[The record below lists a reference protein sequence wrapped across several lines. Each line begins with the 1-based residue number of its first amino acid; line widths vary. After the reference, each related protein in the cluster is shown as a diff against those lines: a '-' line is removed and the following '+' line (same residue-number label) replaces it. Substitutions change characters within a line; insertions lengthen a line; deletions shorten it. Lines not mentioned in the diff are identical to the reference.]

1 MLLFWHLTIVMANR
15 KRKEA
20 PPLLDLGRRERQ
32 IMEVVYRL
40 GSATVGD
47 VLGELDSPPS
57 YSAVRTMLGKLE
69 EKGLLRHRI
78 DGPRYV
84 YVPIVPVNEA
94 RATALER
101 VVNALF
107 GGSTTKAMSALLDQ
121 TAADL
126 NDDELGEIERLIRQ
140 RRREGT

>member
-1 MLLFWHLTIVMANR
+1 MPRPRR
-15 KRKEA
+15 KNA

-32 IMEVVYRL
+32 IMEVVYRR
-40 GSATVGD
+40 GAATVSE
-47 VLGELDSPPS
+47 VLEELEAPPS

-69 EKGLLRHRI
+69 DKGLLRHRV

-94 RATALER
+94 RVSALER

-107 GGSTTKAMSALLDQ
+107 DGSTVEAMSALLDRS
-121 TAADL
+121 AADL
-126 NDDELGEIERLIRQ
+126 TEEEFDEIERLIRR
-140 RRREGT
+140 RRREGR